1 MKITG
6 HRLSVVSMTLI
17 FAFVFSACFHDAE
30 LNTEYITEFHQTYF
44 GDKKEPLKTGEVR
57 LYVDYSRCVSQA
69 MKDGSTFY
77 RDMLPILQRATMY
90 YSIKGD
96 SVLVESS
103 IKSSTDIYS
112 ELDHNIEEID
122 CANIPLAAEMIANGN
137 SEAILV
143 TDGEYYPTAD
153 KTFHHVD
160 AYLHKAFNKWLSL
173 GREIFIYCEPYIEIH
188 KGQQYSKKR
197 FYFVF
202 TDSEVKGNVYDIIV
216 NQLPNIENRTDV
228 LQYHLTS
235 SHSLL
240 STEGHSSSSIPNE
253 SLSAKLLDA
262 CGYYEVQD
270 WSELSWEN
278 IKKYIIEAVDDETGN
293 ALKNGEPIISGL
305 SLDRNTNGS
314 CFRIDDIYLE
324 VSNLTELYQQYCDAR
339 DAGQKP
345 AQILSENPLVDI
357 KSHRMN
363 DFMILDQDEFKRT
376 GKIVIFF
383 DKDNFDPTNLHGKSS
398 NLLKIDIK
406 VRQFTNAF
414 KNNSDARS
422 RFEFDVLGQIGTVN
436 QSVVQSIDA
445 VLAEQDIRDMM
456 QGRTLYTIYVF
467 SNPSKL

>member
-1 MKITG
+1 MKITR
-6 HRLSVVSMTLI
+6 HRLSVVSMALI
-17 FAFVFSACFHDAE
+17 SAFFISGCCHDVE

-44 GDKKEPLKTGEVR
+44 GDKKAPLKTGKLK
-57 LYVDYSRCVSQA
+57 LYVDYSTCVAQA
-69 MKDGSTFY
+69 MNDGSTFY
-77 RDMLPILQRATMY
+77 KDMLPILQRASSY
-90 YSIKGD
+90 YSIKGPNVSLENEIISD
-96 SVLVESS
+96 EG
-103 IKSSTDIYS
+103 IYNELCNIQEVNYANLPKAS
-112 ELDHNIEEID
+112 ED
-122 CANIPLAAEMIANGN
+122 IANGDC
-137 SEAILV
+137 EAILV
-143 TDGEYYPTAD
+143 TDGEYYQPNGA
-153 KTFHHVD
+153 KSHNNNP
-160 AYLHKAFNKWLSL
+160 YLHKAFNKWLRH
-173 GREIFIYCEPYIEIH
+173 GREIFIYCEPYVETY
-188 KGQQYSKKR
+188 KGQQYNKKR

-202 TDSEVKGNVYDIIV
+202 TDSEVKGNVYDLIV
-216 NQLPNIENRTDV
+216 NQIPNIEKRTDV

-240 STEGHSSSSIPNE
+240 RTEGHSNSSIPNE
-253 SLSAKLLDA
+253 NLSAEILEA

-270 WSELSWEN
+270 WCALSWKN

-293 ALKNGEPIISGL
+293 ELKNGEAIISGL
-305 SLDRNTNGS
+305 SLDRNTKGS

-324 VSNLTELYQQYCDAR
+324 VSNLTEIYQQYCDAR
-339 DAGQKP
+339 DGGQKA
-345 AQILSENPLVDI
+345 AQILYENPLRDI

-383 DKDNFDPTNLHGKSS
+383 DKENFDPTNLHGNSS

-414 KNNSDARS
+414 KNNNDARS
-422 RFEFDVLGQIGTVN
+422 RFEFDVLGQKGQPN

-467 SNPSKL
+467 SNPSNL